1 MKRKVVTKEQW
12 LDVGL
17 ARFGEQGL
25 AGLKVEAMAR
35 TLGSSKAGF
44 YWYFKSRAAF
54 EQALFEHWRTIETKR
69 IIAVAELA
77 GDPTH
82 KLLALF
88 TEVIHL
94 RGGGDFLFHLRR
106 LARRRTSLARLLD
119 QTETERIHY
128 LASVL
133 EQLGKERVAAV
144 AAAEVIYH
152 LYLGWYERHRFEPTT
167 PAEARKQL
175 RAVSTLIGVELSA
188 LEGARP

>member
-1 MKRKVVTKEQW
+1 MKPVVTREQW

-17 ARFGEQGL
+17 ERFGEQAL

-54 EQALFEHWRTIETKR
+54 EQALFEHWRAIETKR
-69 IIAVAELA
+69 IIAVAEA
-77 GDPTH
+77 AVDPAR
-82 KLLALF
+82 KLRALF

-106 LARRRTSLARLLD
+106 LARKRRSLARLLE
-119 QTETERIHY
+119 QTETER
-128 LASVL
+128 L
-133 EQLGKERVAAV
+133 EYVAGILEALGKDRKSAH

-152 LYLGWYERHRFEPTT
+152 LYLGWYERHRFEPTSKS
-167 PAEARKQL
+167 EARKQMRVVGVL
-175 RAVSTLIGVELSA
+175 IEAVHA
-188 LEGARP
+188 AA